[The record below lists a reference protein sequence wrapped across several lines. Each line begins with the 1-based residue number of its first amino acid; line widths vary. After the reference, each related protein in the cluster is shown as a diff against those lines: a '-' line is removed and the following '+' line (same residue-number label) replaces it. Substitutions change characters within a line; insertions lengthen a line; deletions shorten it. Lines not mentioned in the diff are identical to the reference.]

1 MRKKWF
7 AAVLAAVMVAGAGV
21 SAQAA
26 TAAAGAGDW
35 QFEVT
40 PYVWALGLDGN
51 ISVNNKD
58 ADFNRSFS
66 DLVDQVDVA
75 GSVLAVAQ
83 YQKYVGFVQAD
94 YFKLKYNNDDFDQPL
109 AQERLEEVTLD
120 QTFVTMAAGYQFPG
134 FVANSWIDVMLA
146 ARVNNLKLEVKNLAN
161 RSEDETKT
169 YWDPALVVRPSFF
182 LTKDK
187 KLRFNPTLSIGGGG
201 DSELLYELQPQF
213 QYDFTENIGARL
225 GYRRLYYK
233 IEGDRGDTQLKITY
247 DGLIAGVS
255 FLF

>member
-1 MRKKWF
+1 MMTKWF
-7 AAVLAAVMVAGAGV
+7 AAVLAAIVVAGSGV

-40 PYVWALGLDGN
+40 PYIWALGLDGN

-58 ADFNRSFS
+58 ADFDRSFS
-66 DLVDQVDVA
+66 DLADDLSWGA
-75 GSVLAVAQ
+75 SVLAVAQ

-94 YFKLKYNNDDFDQPL
+94 YFKLEYNNDDFDQPA
-109 AQERLEEVTLD
+109 AQARLEEVTLD
-120 QTFVTMAAGYQFPG
+120 QTFVTLAAGYQFPG

-146 ARVNNLKLEVKNLAN
+146 ARVNSLKLEVKDLAN
-161 RSEDETKT
+161 RSDDETKT

-201 DSELLYELQPQF
+201 DSEFLYELQPQF
-213 QYDFTENIGARL
+213 QYDFTETIGARL

-233 IEGDRGDTQLKITY
+233 IEGDRGDSELKITY

>member
-1 MRKKWF
+1 MKKKWF
-7 AAVLAAVMVAGAGV
+7 GAVLAAVLVASAGA

-26 TAAAGAGDW
+26 TATAGSGDW

-66 DLVDQVDVA
+66 DLIDNTDFA
-75 GSVLAVAQ
+75 ASLLGVAQ

-94 YFKLKYNNDDFDQPL
+94 YFKLKYNNDDFDQPR
-109 AQERLEEVTLD
+109 AQELLEEVTLD

-134 FVANSWIDVMLA
+134 FTADGWIDVMLA
-146 ARVNNLKLEVKNLAN
+146 ARVNNLKVDVKTLGN
-161 RSEDETKT
+161 RSEDNSKT

-201 DSELLYELQPQF
+201 DSEFLYELQPQF
-213 QYDFTENIGARL
+213 QYDFTKNIGARL

-233 IEGDRGDTQLKITY
+233 ISGDHDSELKITY

-255 FLF
+255 LLF